1 MKRLI
6 DILLSGTLILILLI
20 PGLIVMLVLRL
31 TAEGEVFYK
40 QKRVGLGGEH
50 FDVLKFAT
58 MFVGSE
64 TKGSGDITVK
74 NDPRVTRFGKFLR
87 AFKINEVPQLLNV
100 LKGDMS
106 LVGWRPLVPRGF
118 SFYSPEVQ
126 EKIVT
131 VKPGLT
137 GVGSIFFRDEE
148 EILSKTS
155 KELDACYKE
164 DISPYKGELE
174 LWYREHQS
182 IWLDLKVLVCT
193 LLVVIRPKS
202 QIYKKFFPSLPS
214 PPPNSEIVR
223 IKNLGSKND

>member
-100 LKGDMS
+100 LNGTMS
-106 LVGWRPLVPRGF
+106 IVGPRPHAVEHNEQ
-118 SFYSPEVQ
+118 YSS
-126 EKIVT
+126 IIAGYYARHR
-131 VKPGLT
+131 VKPGMT
-137 GVGSIFFRDEE
+137 GLAQIHGYR
-148 EILSKTS
+148 
-155 KELDACYKE
+155 
-164 DISPYKGELE
+164 GETG
-174 LWYREHQS
+174 
-182 IWLDLKVLVCT
+182 D
-193 LLVVIRPKS
+193 
-202 QIYKKFFPSLPS
+202 
-214 PPPNSEIVR
+214 SEMMRKRIEFDVR
-223 IKNLGSKND
+223 YIENWSV